1 MKSQELR
8 AESVFTGVN
17 VMSLHDVPGI
27 KHGAGS
33 IFPGDTDEKRGK
45 RKMKKILC
53 VSFLLMMLLAGC
65 KADRVNMNIRND
77 ADNFKVRRRV
87 VAINT
92 RTNEALFEVEGLI
105 SIHSDSDG
113 DLNVTIQTGKN
124 EYKLFYA
131 HLSDDVTYTAI
142 QLEPIETTPY
152 AYVISFFPPKEVLEH
167 GLLFDFEVL
176 E

>member
-1 MKSQELR
+1 
-8 AESVFTGVN
+8 
-17 VMSLHDVPGI
+17 
-27 KHGAGS
+27 
-33 IFPGDTDEKRGK
+33 
-45 RKMKKILC
+45 MKKILFSLLLC
-53 VSFLLMMLLAGC
+53 VFMCGC
-65 KADRVNMNIRND
+65 READRVNFNIRED

-92 RTNEALFEVEGLI
+92 RTNDALFEVEGLI

-113 DLNVTIQTGKN
+113 DLNVTIQTGPE

-142 QLEPIETTPY
+142 QLEPIKETPY
-152 AYVISFFPPKEVLEH
+152 AYVISFFPPKEVIEH
-167 GLLFDFEVL
+167 GLLFDYEIL